1 MNRELRYMI
10 NQQFLNQVF
19 PQPDSHKIFGN
30 TLLYDLFNMYIFFKI
45 KDRASRQRQK
55 VQEEQIEIINNKP
68 LYQGPSIEEIKESC
82 KDSYNK
88 GKQFTENL
96 LNSLFKKQGH

>member
-45 KDRASRQRQK
+45 KDRDSRQK
-55 VQEEQIEIINNKP
+55 VQEEQIEIINDEP
-68 LYQGPSIEEIKESC
+68 LYQGPSMEEIKESC

>member
-45 KDRASRQRQK
+45 KDRDSRQK
-55 VQEEQIEIINNKP
+55 VQEEQIEIINDEP
-68 LYQGPSIEEIKESC
+68 LYQGPSMEEIKESC
-82 KDSYNK
+82 KDNYNK